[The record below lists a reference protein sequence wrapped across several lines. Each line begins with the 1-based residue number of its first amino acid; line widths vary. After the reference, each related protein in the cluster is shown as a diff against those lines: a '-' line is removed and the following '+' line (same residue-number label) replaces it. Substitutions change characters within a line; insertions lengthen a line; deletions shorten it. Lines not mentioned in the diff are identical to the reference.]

1 VLRYGPYLR
10 IDEGGPM
17 KFGVVTFPTE
27 YSIGPAELAR
37 AMEERGFESL
47 FFPEHT
53 HIPSSRRTPWPGGA
67 ELPKEYSHILDPFVA
82 LTAAAAAT
90 ERLLVGTGICLVVE
104 RDPIVLAKEVAT
116 LDLVSGGRFLFGVG
130 AGWNVEEMEN
140 HGTDP
145 STRFRLFRERILAM
159 KAIWAA
165 DEAEYHGEFVDF
177 DPIWSWPKPAQR
189 PHPPVLMGGSG
200 RATFKRVVEFGDAW
214 MPIPRR
220 GGTPLTEQIAELN
233 RMAAEAGRGPVPV
246 TVYGAP
252 PRAEV
257 IRHYEEAGVDRC
269 VFWMPTA
276 DAAQMTPMLDRH
288 AELIAELV

>member
-1 VLRYGPYLR
+1 L
-10 IDEGGPM
+10 

-53 HIPSSRRTPWPGGA
+53 HIPASRRTPWPGGA
-67 ELPKEYSHILDPFVA
+67 ELPKEYSHTLDPFLA

-90 ERLLVGTGICLVVE
+90 QRLLVGTGICLVVE

-116 LDLVSGGRFLFGVG
+116 LDLLSGGRFLFGVG
-130 AGWNVEEMEN
+130 AGWNIEEMEN

-145 STRFRLFRERILAM
+145 ASRFRLFRERVLAM
-159 KAIWAA
+159 KAIWAD
-165 DEAEYHGEFVDF
+165 DEAEYHGELVDF
-177 DPIWSWPKPAQR
+177 DRLWSWPKPVQKPNPPILVGGAGR
-189 PHPPVLMGGSG
+189 PAF
-200 RATFKRVVEFGDAW
+200 RRVVEFGDGW

-220 GGTPLTEQIAELN
+220 GGPPLSEQIAELN
-233 RMAAEAGRGPVPV
+233 AMAAAAGRGPVPV

-257 IRHYEEAGVDRC
+257 IRHYQESGVERC
-269 VFWMPTA
+269 VFWLPTL
-276 DAAQMTPMLDRH
+276 DARQLLPMLDRQ
-288 AELIAELV
+288 AELIAELA

>member
-1 VLRYGPYLR
+1 L
-10 IDEGGPM
+10 

-53 HIPSSRRTPWPGGA
+53 HIPASRRTPWPGGA
-67 ELPKEYSHILDPFVA
+67 ELPKEYSHTLDPFLA

-90 ERLLVGTGICLVVE
+90 QRLLVGTGICLVVE

-116 LDLVSGGRFLFGVG
+116 LDLLSGGRFLFGVG
-130 AGWNVEEMEN
+130 AGWNIEEMEN

-145 STRFRLFRERILAM
+145 ASRFRLFRERVLAM
-159 KAIWAA
+159 KAIWAD
-165 DEAEYHGEFVDF
+165 DEAEHHGELVDF
-177 DPIWSWPKPAQR
+177 DRLWSWPKPVQKPNPPILVGGAGR
-189 PHPPVLMGGSG
+189 PAF
-200 RATFKRVVEFGDAW
+200 RRVVEFGDGW

-220 GGTPLTEQIAELN
+220 GGPPLSEQIAELN
-233 RMAAEAGRGPVPV
+233 AMAAAAGRGPVPV

-257 IRHYEEAGVDRC
+257 IRHYQESGVERC
-269 VFWMPTA
+269 VFWLPTL
-276 DAAQMTPMLDRH
+276 DAGQLLPMLDRQ
-288 AELIAELV
+288 AELIAELA